1 LVDFYDI
8 SIIQLFL
15 HLIILQDIVC
25 RGTLLVATAGI
36 PMLSPIAHQAMIA
49 TQGLVQEKTDGTVQC
64 LLQAVKEVRR
74 KLHKLS
80 IIELFL
86 LFDEV

>member
-1 LVDFYDI
+1 MI
-8 SIIQLFL
+8 SQLYSFFL
-15 HLIILQDIVC
+15 HLFILQNIVC

-49 TQGLVQEKTDGTVQC
+49 TQGLVQEKRDGTVQC
-64 LLQAVKEVRR
+64 LLQVVKEVRR

-80 IIELFL
+80 IIELLL
-86 LFDEV
+86 LFNEV